1 MQGPSMRPCKFEN
14 EAIFSKDLR
23 PKCRL
28 RCTSGAY
35 GMPREKHDA
44 GADLRSRTHS
54 RSLRYVALC
63 CALTQNNGEQGNGYQ
78 SGLRAVSGAET
89 MKEHLKVAIRRRHL
103 FGLAIVG
110 VAAAAAST
118 MMSDQAF
125 VKPDNARDKRRARY
139 QANSPEV
146 RNFYRVNS
154 YPRP

>member
-1 MQGPSMRPCKFEN
+1 
-14 EAIFSKDLR
+14 
-23 PKCRL
+23 
-28 RCTSGAY
+28 
-35 GMPREKHDA
+35 
-44 GADLRSRTHS
+44 
-54 RSLRYVALC
+54 
-63 CALTQNNGEQGNGYQ
+63 
-78 SGLRAVSGAET
+78 
-89 MKEHLKVAIRRRHL
+89 MKKHLKVAIRRRHL

-125 VKPDNARDKRRARY
+125 VARDKRRARY